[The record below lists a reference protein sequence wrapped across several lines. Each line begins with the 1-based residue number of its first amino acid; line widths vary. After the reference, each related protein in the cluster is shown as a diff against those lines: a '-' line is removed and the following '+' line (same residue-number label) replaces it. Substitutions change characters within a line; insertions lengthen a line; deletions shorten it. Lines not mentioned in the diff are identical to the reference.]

1 MSPVIFTSAD
11 ESSRPNAPAIARTD
25 VLVRRAAID
34 ANLFVGENYVGI
46 DSSSTLHLGEVSARP
61 FIKYTLP
68 EAGSSVKKS
77 KVYDVQLHTDLL
89 NAQALLT

>member
-1 MSPVIFTSAD
+1 MYWLP
-11 ESSRPNAPAIARTD
+11 
-25 VLVRRAAID
+25 RAAID

-68 EAGSSVKKS
+68 EAVRSSTGAGK
-77 KVYDVQLHTDLL
+77 DL
-89 NAQALLT
+89 